1 MGKYIVGIT
10 GASGSVYGVRL
21 VEELLKKDNEVFLVV
36 TANGEKVLEYEL
48 DIDFIKWTE
57 KLAKDYGRI
66 NICNIDDMFSKI
78 ASGSFRTDGMV
89 IAPCSMG
96 SLSKIS
102 NGITDSLLIRA
113 ADVMIKEK
121 RKLIL
126 VPRETPFNS
135 IHLKNMLFLSK
146 LNVTILPPIPGFY
159 NKPKTLS
166 DIIDNMVGRILCS
179 LNIENDLY
187 CQWNGDK

>member
-10 GASGSVYGVRL
+10 GASGSIYGVKL
-21 VEELLKKDNEVFLVV
+21 VEEILKRNNEVFLII
-36 TANGEKVLEYEL
+36 TNNGKKVLEYEL
-48 DIDFIKWTE
+48 EIDFIKWTDE
-57 KLAKDYGRI
+57 LSKVYKTI
-66 NICNIDDMFSKI
+66 NICNIDDMFSVV
-78 ASGSFRTDGMV
+78 ASGSFKTDGMV

-113 ADVMIKEK
+113 ADVIMKEK

-135 IHLKNMLFLSK
+135 IHLNNMLNLSR
-146 LNVTILPPIPGFY
+146 LNVTILPPMPSFY
-159 NKPKTLS
+159 NKPKTLD
-166 DIIDNMVGRILCS
+166 DIVDNTIGRILAS
-179 LNIENDLY
+179 LDIENELY
-187 CQWNGDK
+187 GEWHGNK

>member
-10 GASGSVYGVRL
+10 GASGSIYGVKL
-21 VEELLKKDNEVFLVV
+21 VQEILKRNNEVFLII
-36 TANGEKVLEYEL
+36 TDNGKKVLEYEL
-48 DIDFIKWTE
+48 EIDFMKWTDE
-57 KLAKDYGRI
+57 LSKVYKTI
-66 NICNIDDMFSKI
+66 NICNIGDMFSVV
-78 ASGSFRTDGMV
+78 ASGSFKTDGMV

-113 ADVMIKEK
+113 ADVIMKEK

-135 IHLKNMLFLSK
+135 IHLNNMLNLSR
-146 LNVTILPPIPGFY
+146 LNVTILPPMPSFY
-159 NKPKTLS
+159 NKPKTLD
-166 DIIDNMVGRILCS
+166 DIVDNTIGRILAS
-179 LNIENDLY
+179 LDIENELY
-187 CQWNGDK
+187 SEWHGNK

>member
-10 GASGSVYGVRL
+10 GASGSIYGVKL
-21 VEELLKKDNEVFLVV
+21 VEEILKRNNEVFLII
-36 TANGEKVLEYEL
+36 TDNGEKVLEYEL
-48 DIDFIKWTE
+48 EIDFMKWTDE
-57 KLAKDYGRI
+57 LSKVYKTI
-66 NICNIDDMFSKI
+66 NICNIDDMFSVV
-78 ASGSFRTDGMV
+78 ASGSFKTDGMV

-113 ADVMIKEK
+113 ADVIMKEK

-135 IHLKNMLFLSK
+135 IHLNNMLNLSR
-146 LNVTILPPIPGFY
+146 LNVTILPPMPSFY
-159 NKPKTLS
+159 NKPKTLD
-166 DIIDNMVGRILCS
+166 DIVDNTIGRILAS
-179 LNIENDLY
+179 LDIENELY
-187 CQWNGDK
+187 GEWHGNK